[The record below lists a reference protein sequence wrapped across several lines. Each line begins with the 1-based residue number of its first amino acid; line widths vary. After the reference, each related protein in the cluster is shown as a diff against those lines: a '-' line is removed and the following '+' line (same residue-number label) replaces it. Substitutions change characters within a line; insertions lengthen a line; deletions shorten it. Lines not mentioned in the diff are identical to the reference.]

1 MPKMLI
7 IESCVV
13 NHGDDRGGVHQ
24 SAGDMPDMPKDPAR
38 ALVTAGRALY
48 INKTDDPDK
57 QGRNTASRDMIS
69 AAEAMQKPV
78 RKTSLQPLSQ
88 TAPSAGPDLAA

>member
-1 MPKMLI
+1 MLI
-7 IESCVV
+7 VESCVV

-24 SAGDMPDMPKDPAR
+24 STGDMPDMPKDPAR
-38 ALVTAGRALY
+38 ALVSAGRALY

-57 QGRNTASRDMIS
+57 QGRNTANREMIS

-78 RKTSLQPLSQ
+78 RKTSPPPL
-88 TAPSAGPDLAA
+88 APTPAPDVAG